1 MNTKLISG
9 VLAVVATCLST
20 SAFAGWYVGARGGA
34 SVVEDTGG
42 TLTRQ
47 LRDQGERSAV
57 IDIDSTDV
65 AGNVYIGYEWGNYLG
80 IELGGFTLGE
90 HDAQVTGTTSD
101 ASALPGRVA
110 FVQPRTAEGISLTTN
125 VRVPLSPRWE
135 GRLKL
140 GLAFWDFEAD
150 IVTSNG
156 TFRLEDDGTDP
167 TAGIG
172 LWYGLSRQIAIGV
185 DIDLYNLND
194 DGVIAFTGGLEWH
207 PSF

>member
-1 MNTKLISG
+1 MNNKLISG
-9 VLAVVATCLST
+9 ALVVIGACLST
-20 SAFAGWYVGARGGA
+20 SAFAGWYVGARGGV

-47 LRDQGERSAV
+47 LRDLGESSAV

-65 AGNVYIGYEWGNYLG
+65 AGNVYIGYDWDGYLG
-80 IELGGFTLGE
+80 IEVGGFTLGE
-90 HDAQVTGTTSD
+90 HDAVVTGTTSN
-101 ASALPGRVA
+101 AAALPARVA
-110 FVQPRTAEGISLTTN
+110 FVQPRTAEGVSITTN
-125 VRVPLSPRWE
+125 VRVPFSQRLE

-167 TAGIG
+167 TGGIG
-172 LWYGLSRQIAIGV
+172 LWYGLSQQFAIGV

-194 DGVIAFTGGLEWH
+194 DGVVAFTGGLEWH
-207 PSF
+207 PNF